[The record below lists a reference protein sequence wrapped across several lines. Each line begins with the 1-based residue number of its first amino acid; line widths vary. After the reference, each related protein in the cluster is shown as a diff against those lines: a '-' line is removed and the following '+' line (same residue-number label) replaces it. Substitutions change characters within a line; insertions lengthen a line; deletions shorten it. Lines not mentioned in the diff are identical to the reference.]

1 MSIFYKFDHLRHTY
15 ESFGSGSHNP
25 FTVSF
30 DRIESATEGV
40 INGRRVILL
49 GTNNYLGLTFDPHS
63 IEEAVRAVQTLGTG
77 TTGSR
82 VANGSYAGHGALE
95 SDLAK
100 FFRRRHCMV
109 FSTGYQANLGMLSTI
124 VGRGEHLILA
134 SDSPA
139 SIARIGAVSGR
150 GGV

>member
-1 MSIFYKFDHLRHTY
+1 MTHSFPTLRSSEL
-15 ESFGSGSHNP
+15 ESFGSGSQKP

-109 FSTGYQANLGMLSTI
+109 FSTGYQANLGRSE
-124 VGRGEHLILA
+124 EHTSELQSQMRTSYADFCLKQKTKLF
-134 SDSPA
+134 
-139 SIARIGAVSGR
+139 
-150 GGV
+150 

>member
-1 MSIFYKFDHLRHTY
+1 MSIFDKFDHLRHTY

-30 DRIESATEGV
+30 DRIESTTEGV

-77 TTGSR
+77 TTGRSEEHTPELQSLMR
-82 VANGSYAGHGALE
+82 NSYA
-95 SDLAK
+95 
-100 FFRRRHCMV
+100 V
-109 FSTGYQANLGMLSTI
+109 FC
-124 VGRGEHLILA
+124 
-134 SDSPA
+134 
-139 SIARIGAVSGR
+139 
-150 GGV
+150 